1 MAKQFRSHPLTWKTV
16 APPAGEGEGEGA
28 PERTKVVTAS
38 QMRELDRRAT
48 EEFGI
53 PSLLLMENAGLQAV
67 LEMERSF
74 PRLRA
79 SRVAVVCGKGNNGGD
94 GLVVA
99 RHLFGR
105 ETAIDIFLL
114 AKRGDVQGDA
124 ATNLE
129 IAARM
134 GLPIHEVRTPQDLQ
148 AGLEVIRRA
157 DVIVDAMLGTG
168 TTGAAT
174 GLIAEA
180 IDLINQ
186 AGRPIVALDVPSG
199 VSSDEGHL
207 PGPSI
212 NATLTITFGLPK
224 RGVILFPAASRAGRV
239 VIVDIGLPRQLLDD
253 PNLEVSLLEREEVA
267 AAFPSR
273 DPNAHK
279 GTYGHVLVLAGSPGK
294 TGAAAMCALSAL
306 RIGAGLVTLGLPES
320 LNNMM
325 EAKLTEVMTEGL
337 PETADRTLALA
348 SLEEVQNLIRGK
360 RALAIGPGLSTHPET
375 AEVVRELIGTVSVPM
390 VVDAD
395 GINALAPQSDAL
407 GKAAGPLILTPH
419 PGELARLLNM
429 SREEVAH
436 NRIPIAQKVAT
447 SFGLHLVLKGGR
459 TLVVDPEGR
468 VAINMTGNPGM
479 ATGGTGD
486 ILTGLIAGLL
496 AQGVTPGLAAKAG
509 VYLHGLAGDLAAEA
523 VGQEAMLASDLMA
536 QIPEAIRRVKA
547 LALEAKG

>member
-1 MAKQFRSHPLTWKTV
+1 M
-16 APPAGEGEGEGA
+16 
-28 PERTKVVTAS
+28 KVVTAS

-74 PRLRA
+74 PRLLTG
-79 SRVAVVCGKGNNGGD
+79 RVAVVCGKGNNGGD

-99 RHLFGR
+99 RHLFDRGT
-105 ETAIDIFLL
+105 EVEVFLV
-114 AKRGDVQGDA
+114 AKQGDVKGDA
-124 ATNLE
+124 GTNLE
-129 IAARM
+129 I
-134 GLPIHEVRTPQDLQ
+134 
-148 AGLEVIRRA
+148 IRRLGVPIREITTRQDIQASGEMISRA
-157 DVIVDAMLGTG
+157 DLIVDALLGTG
-168 TTGAAT
+168 TAGGAK
-174 GLIAEA
+174 GLVAEA
-180 IDLINQ
+180 IDLLNRT
-186 AGRPIVALDVPSG
+186 GCPIVALDIPSG
-199 VSSDEGHL
+199 VSSDEGEL

-212 NATLTITFGLPK
+212 NATLTVTFGLAK
-224 RGVILFPAASRAGRV
+224 RGVILFPAASYAGRV

-253 PNLEVSLLEREEVA
+253 PNLEVSLLEPKEVVG
-267 AAFPSR
+267 AFPSR

-279 GTYGHVLVLAGSPGK
+279 GTYGHVLVLAGSSGK

-320 LNNMM
+320 LNDMM
-325 EAKLTEVMTEGL
+325 EAKLTEVMTEWL
-337 PETADRTLALA
+337 PETVDRTVALA
-348 SLEEVQNLIRGK
+348 ALGKVQSLIDGK

-375 AEVVRELIGTVSVPM
+375 AEVVRELVGTVNVPM

-395 GINALAPQSDAL
+395 GINALAAKLETL
-407 GKAAGPLILTPH
+407 GKAAAPVILTPH
-419 PGELARLLNM
+419 PGELARLLGM
-429 SREEVAH
+429 SREEVVN

-447 SFGLHLVLKGGR
+447 SFKIHLVLKGGR

-468 VAINMTGNPGM
+468 VSINMTGNPGM

-486 ILTGLIAGLL
+486 VLTGLIAGLL
-496 AQGVTPGLAAKAG
+496 AQGVTPGLAAMAG

-536 QIPEAIRRVKA
+536 QIPEAIRRTKSLGLKA
-547 LALEAKG
+547 ES